1 MLKTAYA
8 TALVVPQGALC
19 ATGVALGGVQFIF
32 QSAADTCG
40 YMKAGCND
48 GRDYFK
54 GLRSTLDAEFEIATR
69 AASAELE
76 EVRAFGK
83 INLADPKTSS
93 QTAARVVAV
102 AGQLLTNNLQLSEAV
117 EKLNDGLQAASSEL
131 KATKAQLELSE
142 ANRKQLGVCL
152 LQKEADIAEIKGTKM
167 SKATKAKFEQLDA
180 RPVVQTDTTPQ
191 TQTVDMPE
199 SNDDG
204 TNPEEV
210 V

>member
-1 MLKTAYA
+1 MLKKAYA

-40 YMKAGCND
+40 HLKAGCNS
-48 GRDYFK
+48 GEAYFK
-54 GLRSTLDAEFEIATR
+54 GLRSTLDAEFDIAIR

-102 AGQLLTNNLQLSEAV
+102 AGQLLNNNLQLAAAV
-117 EKLNDGLQAASSEL
+117 EKLNDGLQAAGSDL
-131 KATKAQLELSE
+131 KAAKTRLELSE
-142 ANRKQLGVCL
+142 ANRKQLNAVL
-152 LQKEADIAEIKGTKM
+152 LQKEADLAAIKGTKM
-167 SKATKAKFEQLDA
+167 SKSTKVLFEQLDA
-180 RPVVQTDTTPQ
+180 RPVIQTDTPQ

-199 SNDDG
+199 SDDDG
-204 TNPEEV
+204 THPQEV
-210 V
+210 F